1 MTGRMQ
7 ILVGAAALLGA
18 LGSARVSA
26 GNGASP
32 PAPLAIASVHFERNA
47 TDGDFE
53 VVFEV
58 KGGAEG
64 LAQLMVI
71 SPDGRTVL
79 SLEAP
84 DAASTLGLR
93 QFRFE
98 SPEPQDFASLKS
110 AYPEGVYKFAG
121 WTAAGDTLTG
131 ESTLSHRLPAA
142 ASFLRP
148 KTGAQGVATSA
159 MSITWTPVK
168 NVAAYIVKIEQDELG
183 ENITARIP
191 ATRAQF
197 AVPNG
202 FLRPGTEYQLGIGTV
217 TADGN
222 ASYVETTITTAGK
235 E

>member
-1 MTGRMQ
+1 MTRRMQ
-7 ILVGAAALLGA
+7 MLVGAAALLGA
-18 LGSARVSA
+18 LGSARVPA
-26 GNGASP
+26 GNGASRP
-32 PAPLAIASVHFERNA
+32 VPLATASVHFERNA

-71 SPDGRTVL
+71 SPDGRTVV
-79 SLEAP
+79 SFEAP
-84 DAASTLGLR
+84 DASSTLGLR
-93 QFRFE
+93 HFRFE

-121 WTAAGDTLTG
+121 WTAGGDTLTG

-148 KTGAQGVATSA
+148 KPGAQGVATTA
-159 MSITWTPVK
+159 MRITWTPVK
-168 NVAAYIVKIEQDELG
+168 DVVAYIVMIEQDELG
-183 ENITARIP
+183 ETITARLP

-197 AVPNG
+197 AVPDG
-202 FLRPGTEYQLGIGTV
+202 FLRPATAYVLEIGTV

-222 ASYVETTITTAGK
+222 ASVVETTFTTAGK